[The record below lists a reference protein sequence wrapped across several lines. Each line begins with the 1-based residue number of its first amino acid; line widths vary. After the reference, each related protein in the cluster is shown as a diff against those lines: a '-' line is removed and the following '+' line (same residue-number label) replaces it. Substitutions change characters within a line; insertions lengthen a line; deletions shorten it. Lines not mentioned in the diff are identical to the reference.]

1 MPEAGGPP
9 GHDTKIRGWLLFVTI
24 GMVILPLRLLGFIVD
39 DLLPV
44 FSSDI
49 WALLTTPGSDAYHPL
64 NGPVLLFEL
73 LGNAVLLVCSIVL
86 AAMFFQRRQQF
97 PVLGVSFLVGALLFY
112 LADYFAALQ
121 LPSAAGEN
129 DLLSNLDLIGAFF
142 VCAVLVPYFLVSKRV
157 KTTFVR

>member
-1 MPEAGGPP
+1 MPHAAGASGP
-9 GHDTKIRGWLLFVTI
+9 DTKIRGWLLLVAI

-44 FSSDI
+44 FSTDI
-49 WALLTTPGSDAYHPL
+49 WGLLTTPGSGVYHPL
-64 NGPVLLFEL
+64 NGPVLIFEL
-73 LGNAVLLVCSIVL
+73 LGNTVLLVGSILV
-86 AAMFFQRRQQF
+86 AALFFQKRRRF
-97 PVLGVSFLVGALLFY
+97 PLLGVGFLVSAVLFY

-121 LPSAAGEN
+121 LPAAAGEN
-129 DLLSNLDLIGAFF
+129 DLLSNLDLIGAFL